1 MIQKIF
7 LVIFLTSL
15 QLYIF
20 AEDEGRY
27 VFNPQKLKRD
37 PFLPPDSLL
46 QEKVSELL
54 LYELSEMN
62 LVAIL
67 SGMGA
72 PRAMLMLP
80 SGNTHIVQKG
90 DQLGRN
96 RGRVS
101 QITHNEL
108 VVRETY
114 KDYKN
119 RQKNSFTRLKLAD

>member
-1 MIQKIF
+1 LIQKIF